1 MVATTEKMSTYLEIF
16 EQAAG
21 RRTGEPGWLS
31 ERRASA
37 LAKFA
42 SLGLPTLKQEEYR
55 YTDLSVLAE
64 TDFRAAPDAAAA
76 VSLDDLAPWL
86 FDEITGARLVFVDGR
101 YAPHLSRGE
110 DSGEGVIV
118 QSLSEALRSNAGEV
132 EMALDRRTA
141 ESGQVLAELNTA
153 LFGDGALVRIPDRV
167 IASKPVHLLF
177 LSSARE
183 PDTLSHPRVLILA
196 GRDSEASVIET
207 HAGLGDGNG
216 DQRYWSNGVTE
227 IVAAANARVDHYR
240 LQQEGPQAIHTS
252 LIEMRQER
260 DSNVTTHSIAQG
272 GLLVRNDIEAVLDG
286 EGCESTM
293 NGLYAINGRQHVDN
307 RTCIDHRQPHCSSHQ
322 LYKGVLDGYS
332 RGVFNGKII
341 VREGA
346 QKTDAFQSN
355 KNLLLSNHAE
365 VDTKPQLVI
374 DANDVKCSHGA
385 TIGQIDED
393 AVFYLRARGIGEAD
407 ARGLLTYAF
416 AADVL
421 EKIRFGAIRER
432 FEGQLMSWLVN
443 GKQSQ
448 GGGSNP

>member
-1 MVATTEKMSTYLEIF
+1 
-16 EQAAG
+16 
-21 RRTGEPGWLS
+21 
-31 ERRASA
+31 
-37 LAKFA
+37 
-42 SLGLPTLKQEEYR
+42 
-55 YTDLSVLAE
+55 
-64 TDFRAAPDAAAA
+64 
-76 VSLDDLAPWL
+76 
-86 FDEITGARLVFVDGR
+86 
-101 YAPHLSRGE
+101 
-110 DSGEGVIV
+110 
-118 QSLSEALRSNAGEV
+118 
-132 EMALDRRTA
+132 
-141 ESGQVLAELNTA
+141 
-153 LFGDGALVRIPDRV
+153 
-167 IASKPVHLLF
+167 
-177 LSSARE
+177 
-183 PDTLSHPRVLILA
+183 
-196 GRDSEASVIET
+196 
-207 HAGLGDGNG
+207 
-216 DQRYWSNGVTE
+216 
-227 IVAAANARVDHYR
+227 
-240 LQQEGPQAIHTS
+240 
-252 LIEMRQER
+252 
-260 DSNVTTHSIAQG
+260 
-272 GLLVRNDIEAVLDG
+272 
-286 EGCESTM
+286 M

-322 LYKGVLDGYS
+322 LYKGVLDERS

-393 AVFYLRARGIGEAD
+393 AVFYLRARGISEAD

-448 GGGSNP
+448 GGGE